1 VERAL
6 EGIITSAT
14 SLITLYNGADADTQ
28 IAEALAARIREQFP
42 NHEVDL
48 HYGGQPHYDYI
59 VSVE

>member
-1 VERAL
+1 
-6 EGIITSAT
+6 
-14 SLITLYNGADADTQ
+14 LITLYHGADADTQ
-28 IAEALAARIREQFP
+28 VAEALAARIREQFP